1 MNKQQHAQRGI
12 SVIMVAAGLTAFLGF
27 LALVIDLGTAHSAR
41 SDAQKAADAAALA
54 GASTLSTVPTFLPL
68 CTMPLRHG
76 PGLSATIGAENKIR
90 GTAIQPSEVT
100 VQDSEILRLDTAS
113 GPVFRV
119 TAKAEKQALT
129 TFFATA
135 LGIATV
141 NVSAAATADAS
152 RPDLGGIH
160 GTPPAFNMG
169 SQCLKPWI
177 LENHSPLDPAR
188 GFDRRDLGTMVY
200 LHDDGST
207 NGPSK
212 WG

>member
-27 LALVIDLGTAHSAR
+27 LALVIDLGMLDSAR
-41 SDAQKAADAAALA
+41 SDAQKAADAAAA
-54 GASTLSTVPTFLPL
+54 GAKYFIDQPTLPTSLD
-68 CTMPLRHG
+68 
-76 PGLSATIGAENKIR
+76 SATKDKARAFARAIGAENKIR

-119 TAKAEKQALT
+119 TAKAEKQGLT

-141 NVSAAATADAS
+141 NVSAVAMADAP
-152 RPDLGGIH
+152 RPDLGGTSW
-160 GTPPAFNMG
+160 TPPAFNMG

-177 LENHSPLDPAR
+177 LEKSFTP
-188 GFDRRDLGTMVY
+188 
-200 LHDDGST
+200 
-207 NGPSK
+207 
-212 WG
+212 